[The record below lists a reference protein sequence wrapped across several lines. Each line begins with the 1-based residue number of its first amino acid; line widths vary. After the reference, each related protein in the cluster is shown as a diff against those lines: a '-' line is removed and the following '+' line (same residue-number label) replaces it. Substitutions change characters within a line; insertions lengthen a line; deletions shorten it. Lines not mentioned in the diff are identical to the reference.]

1 MDNRKNAGDII
12 SPAEKELAEKE
23 PTKYAAR
30 RSSLLEADKFDGNR
44 RLSCTTITTTSNTGS
59 VRCSSSARRRQSFL
73 ETGKFQEQ
81 REKTNYL

>member
-23 PTKYAAR
+23 QKKYAAR

-44 RLSCTTITTTSNTGS
+44 RLSCTIITTTSNTGR

-73 ETGKFQEQ
+73 
-81 REKTNYL
+81 R